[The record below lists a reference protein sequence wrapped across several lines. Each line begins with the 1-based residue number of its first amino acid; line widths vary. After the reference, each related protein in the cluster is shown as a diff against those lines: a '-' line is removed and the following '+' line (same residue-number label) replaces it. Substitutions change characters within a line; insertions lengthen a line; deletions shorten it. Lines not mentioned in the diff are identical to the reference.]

1 MVTANQEKP
10 DARERLLA
18 AALQVFATK
27 GYGQAST
34 REICQLA
41 GVNVAGIH
49 YHFGDKA
56 SLYRE
61 LFRIQD
67 QFADLPP
74 ELDDPNTTLEDGIA
88 AWYQHVMSFVRE
100 TDDGH
105 QLRLL
110 SLREQVEPSGL
121 VESDHVSLIAMYHGQ
136 LVKFL
141 GRILAIDT
149 NDKALQQLA
158 YTLVGTAMVFY
169 IENNTIRHLS
179 PGLLETEA
187 DVERLIDGL
196 VTYAIAA
203 VQAEGQRRGETGQ

>member
-67 QFADLPP
+67 QFSDLPP

-88 AWYQHVMSFVRE
+88 A
-100 TDDGH
+100 
-105 QLRLL
+105 
-110 SLREQVEPSGL
+110 
-121 VESDHVSLIAMYHGQ
+121 
-136 LVKFL
+136 
-141 GRILAIDT
+141 
-149 NDKALQQLA
+149 
-158 YTLVGTAMVFY
+158 
-169 IENNTIRHLS
+169 
-179 PGLLETEA
+179 
-187 DVERLIDGL
+187 
-196 VTYAIAA
+196 
-203 VQAEGQRRGETGQ
+203 